1 LFSSFDIP
9 FVPFAGLSF
18 AAGGGAG
25 AGDFD
30 VPFDVEGVLVVDS
43 FT

>member
-1 LFSSFDIP
+1 MFSSFDVP

-25 AGDFD
+25 ADDFD
-30 VPFDVEGVLVVDS
+30 APIDVEGVFVVDP